1 MGKGRWFFQ
10 QAFEG
15 ELEIQGRLTI
25 DPSAAVK
32 GMFRSEEIHIR
43 GAVEGS
49 LEGTRMVT
57 LETSAR
63 VDGDVT
69 TPRLQMMA
77 GAYLNGNITMEGPP
91 GVPQKAKDVSVTT
104 APEKQSPTLPDR
116 GMTAPGHEV
125 SKTPA
130 APFSVISRD
139 ICIEGELEGSENLTI
154 EGRVQRTHPKSGR
167 HYHFGH
173 GQRGGGRHGAQYHD
187 PGARER
193 QH

>member
-1 MGKGRWFFQ
+1 MAFWSKKKKSTIPSARVENGDMPAEETLIGPGWRLKGRVYGKGTVVFQ

-32 GMFRSEEIHIR
+32 GMFRSEEIHVR

-69 TPRLQMMA
+69 TPRLQMVT
-77 GAYLNGNITMEGPP
+77 GAYLNGNITM
-91 GVPQKAKDVSVTT
+91 
-104 APEKQSPTLPDR
+104 
-116 GMTAPGHEV
+116 
-125 SKTPA
+125 A
-130 APFSVISRD
+130 APQAPLKR
-139 ICIEGELEGSENLTI
+139 
-154 EGRVQRTHPKSGR
+154 QRT
-167 HYHFGH
+167 
-173 GQRGGGRHGAQYHD
+173 
-187 PGARER
+187 
-193 QH
+193 

>member
-1 MGKGRWFFQ
+1 VVFQ

-32 GMFRSEEIHIR
+32 GMFRSEEIHVR

-69 TPRLQMMA
+69 TPRLQMVT
-77 GAYLNGNITMEGPP
+77 GAYLNGNITM
-91 GVPQKAKDVSVTT
+91 
-104 APEKQSPTLPDR
+104 
-116 GMTAPGHEV
+116 
-125 SKTPA
+125 A
-130 APFSVISRD
+130 APQASLKR
-139 ICIEGELEGSENLTI
+139 
-154 EGRVQRTHPKSGR
+154 QRT
-167 HYHFGH
+167 
-173 GQRGGGRHGAQYHD
+173 
-187 PGARER
+187 
-193 QH
+193 

>member
-1 MGKGRWFFQ
+1 MGFSITVSGILLNRAIKSKRRYRMAFWSKKKKSTTPAGQGQNGEMPAEETLIGPGWRLKGRVYGKGTVVFQ

-43 GAVEGS
+43 GTVEGS

-77 GAYLNGNITMEGPP
+77 GAYLNGNLTMEA
-91 GVPQKAKDVSVTT
+91 PQASLK
-104 APEKQSPTLPDR
+104 R
-116 GMTAPGHEV
+116 
-125 SKTPA
+125 
-130 APFSVISRD
+130 
-139 ICIEGELEGSENLTI
+139 
-154 EGRVQRTHPKSGR
+154 QRT
-167 HYHFGH
+167 
-173 GQRGGGRHGAQYHD
+173 
-187 PGARER
+187 
-193 QH
+193 

>member
-1 MGKGRWFFQ
+1 MAFWSKKKKGTAPPARVENGDMPAEETLIGPGWRLKGRVYGKGTVIFQ

-25 DPSAAVK
+25 GPSAAVK

-69 TPRLQMMA
+69 TPRLQMVT
-77 GAYLNGNITMEGPP
+77 GAYLNGNITMEA
-91 GVPQKAKDVSVTT
+91 PQASLK
-104 APEKQSPTLPDR
+104 R
-116 GMTAPGHEV
+116 
-125 SKTPA
+125 
-130 APFSVISRD
+130 
-139 ICIEGELEGSENLTI
+139 
-154 EGRVQRTHPKSGR
+154 QRT
-167 HYHFGH
+167 
-173 GQRGGGRHGAQYHD
+173 
-187 PGARER
+187 
-193 QH
+193 

>member
-1 MGKGRWFFQ
+1 MGFSITLSGIVMSRAITAKRRYRMAFWSKKKKSTTPAARVANGEMPAEETLIGQGWRLKGRVYGKGTVVFQ

-25 DPSAAVK
+25 DSSAAVK

-43 GAVEGS
+43 GTVEGS

-77 GAYLNGNITMEGPP
+77 GAYLNGNLTMEA
-91 GVPQKAKDVSVTT
+91 PQASLK
-104 APEKQSPTLPDR
+104 R
-116 GMTAPGHEV
+116 
-125 SKTPA
+125 
-130 APFSVISRD
+130 
-139 ICIEGELEGSENLTI
+139 
-154 EGRVQRTHPKSGR
+154 QRT
-167 HYHFGH
+167 
-173 GQRGGGRHGAQYHD
+173 
-187 PGARER
+187 
-193 QH
+193 

>member
-1 MGKGRWFFQ
+1 MAFWSKKKKSTIPAVRAENGDMPAEETLIGPGWRLKGRVYGKGTVVFQ

-32 GMFRSEEIHIR
+32 GMLRSEEIHIR

-69 TPRLQMMA
+69 TPRLQMVT
-77 GAYLNGNITMEGPP
+77 GAYLNGNITMEA
-91 GVPQKAKDVSVTT
+91 PQASLK
-104 APEKQSPTLPDR
+104 R
-116 GMTAPGHEV
+116 
-125 SKTPA
+125 
-130 APFSVISRD
+130 
-139 ICIEGELEGSENLTI
+139 
-154 EGRVQRTHPKSGR
+154 QRT
-167 HYHFGH
+167 
-173 GQRGGGRHGAQYHD
+173 
-187 PGARER
+187 
-193 QH
+193 

>member
-1 MGKGRWFFQ
+1 MGFSITLSGIVMSRAITAKRRYRMAFWSKKKKSTTPAARDQNGEMPAEETLIGQGWRLKGRVYGKGTVVFQ

-25 DPSAAVK
+25 DSSAAVK

-43 GAVEGS
+43 GTVEGS

-77 GAYLNGNITMEGPP
+77 GAYLNGNLTMEA
-91 GVPQKAKDVSVTT
+91 PQASLK
-104 APEKQSPTLPDR
+104 R
-116 GMTAPGHEV
+116 
-125 SKTPA
+125 
-130 APFSVISRD
+130 
-139 ICIEGELEGSENLTI
+139 
-154 EGRVQRTHPKSGR
+154 QRT
-167 HYHFGH
+167 
-173 GQRGGGRHGAQYHD
+173 
-187 PGARER
+187 
-193 QH
+193 

>member
-1 MGKGRWFFQ
+1 MAFWSRKKKSTNPPARVENGDMPAEETLIGPGWRLKGRVYGKGTVVFQ

-43 GAVEGS
+43 GEVEGS

-77 GAYLNGNITMEGPP
+77 GAYLNGNITMDA
-91 GVPQKAKDVSVTT
+91 PQASLKK
-104 APEKQSPTLPDR
+104 
-116 GMTAPGHEV
+116 
-125 SKTPA
+125 
-130 APFSVISRD
+130 
-139 ICIEGELEGSENLTI
+139 
-154 EGRVQRTHPKSGR
+154 QRT
-167 HYHFGH
+167 
-173 GQRGGGRHGAQYHD
+173 
-187 PGARER
+187 
-193 QH
+193 